1 MTIPLRRLVACLC
14 LAGLGLADS
23 PFAPSEP
30 IPGLPLLLDHDGDG
44 RLDLMTR
51 EPDAFVFRRN
61 QGDRV
66 FQQTDRIPV
75 SGSSGVFWKSDAGDL
90 DGDNLPDAVWTQS
103 DGNSGGSVRLA
114 TGVDVEVGS
123 PLLWRL
129 PGAWTTTDALVLGVP
144 TAPRRSAG
152 IWRVD
157 PDGLAGLR
165 SLEPRLRPF
174 WRGDL
179 DGDGRSEILGDRDG
193 ALLVLAGDPA
203 DSAPFVLA
211 LTNRNDAPARFST
224 VADLDGDG
232 RPEILRAGTGEWIL
246 LTPEPGIGFVY
257 RRIGVPLPT
266 TPGSIFNSPLAGI
279 PPLVSDLDGDGRSDV
294 VVRDRLWVAPG
305 LSPSASI
312 RWLDQ
317 DSDTPVGIVSAADLD
332 GDGRPELVGVFQ
344 TQGRWYTKVY
354 WNRFP
359 TVGLR
364 PEVPS
369 EPSAVVSGSEVRLGW
384 NPGDGRCA
392 SFRSFNL
399 RVGTAP
405 GKSDV
410 VSALSGPSGE
420 RRVTGPGNAGGSRGV
435 VLGLPP
441 GTYHWAVQAIG
452 PGGLGGEFRNGP
464 VFRVVDPASLIP
476 ASTADTRPQVSL
488 TLLTSTNAGPGD
500 TWIYRITASDAEQ
513 PVDTLRFS
521 TVVAGGTGE
530 PPVATITA
538 SGSDRLLMVR
548 TSYRSSGTFRISL
561 TASDASGNT
570 ETRTV
575 SVALSS
581 SGGGRILFDSLF
593 HRVPGG
599 VLATIPFE
607 VESGNGVQ
615 PTLSASI
622 SPSPGPGVRLWLQ
635 RLDLGQLV
643 GRARWRMTFLAPDTG
658 RTQTNGLFRVTL
670 QSPQQSTVAPVELTL
685 RVEPG
690 PVAVVPLEG
699 TSWGPVE
706 TFSPGGGGRF
716 SVLLSGDNAR
726 RVSLVAGLEPVSNR
740 IASLQG
746 PIRVDDWLGDGGL
759 SVVNT
764 VGTETLRR
772 LAGEGPG
779 EPVAVGGAALV
790 FPGSPGF
797 LDLDSDGDSDSVGI
811 STGSGSVALSTGSH
825 LLDTPRLSTTD
836 GVSIGVAVGR
846 PDPLSAARWAS
857 IHRGVPARFVVWEI
871 RDGVPVAVGGE
882 TLEGNLGILHQAGW
896 CDLDGDG
903 LLDLWISGQ
912 RNGPTGANVVELFRR
927 RNGVGVR
934 FERIQVLT
942 GVRAL
947 QADWADLDG
956 DDRPEAILAADAIGN
971 LPGELQRWEV
981 DATGRLVLQGSLN
994 RSDGATR
1001 LLLASA
1007 DFDGDG
1013 RPDLLRVGGDAGRVV
1028 FLLNRFGEPSAPPP
1042 APESVEARFEAGR
1055 LVVTW
1060 TGSDRPGVTGNLRIG
1075 TTSGGSE
1082 IVSALASASG
1092 GRKVFRPG
1100 NAGLVKRFVLDPSR
1114 VRGRRLHVAVQEL
1127 NAAFVGGPFAP
1138 EVEVELPAEN
1148 VPPTFETS
1156 AGIEIRAGQSGT
1168 VPLRIGDDRSAPQN
1182 LRLVPVLEEP
1192 ATSPLYFPVTLRSPH
1207 LAETNGEVSLPVAA
1221 WADRVGQ
1228 AWLRFTVT
1236 DDAGLVSTGRI
1247 SVLVL
1252 PTNTPPFLAAPME
1265 VASASASTPIGFDVW
1280 IGDREEGPETLT
1292 LRAAWAE
1299 PADATRGGVTVTGT
1313 GAARRV
1319 AIGGSGGDRPEGLLV
1334 VTVSDSGG
1342 LTQSMNVRLRS
1353 ASGPGVTVWQMS
1365 EGFPARWNAHAGGL
1379 EELRLR
1385 SRAEPGKRYRIEA
1398 SEDLRNWL
1406 PLQESLAEGPFLET
1420 GIPVGP
1426 GTPPARFHRLVP
1438 VE

>member
-14 LAGLGLADS
+14 LAGLGFADS
-23 PFAPSEP
+23 PFVPSEP

-44 RLDLMTR
+44 RLDLMNR

-61 QGDRV
+61 QGGRV
-66 FQQTDRIPV
+66 FQQSDRIPV
-75 SGSSGVFWKSDAGDL
+75 SGSSGVLWKSDAGDF
-90 DGDNLPDAVWTQS
+90 DNDNLPDAVWTQS

-114 TGVDVEVGS
+114 TGAGVEVGS

-129 PGAWTTTDALVLGVP
+129 PGAWTAADSLVTGIP

-157 PDGLAGLR
+157 PDGVAGLH

-179 DGDGRSEILGDRDG
+179 DGDGRPEILGDRDG
-193 ALLVLAGDPA
+193 TLLALAGNPD
-203 DSAPFVLA
+203 DGAPFVLSM
-211 LTNRNDAPARFST
+211 TNRNEAPARFST

-232 RPEILRAGTGEWIL
+232 RPEILRVGAAEWIL
-246 LTPEPGIGFVY
+246 LTPEPGTGFVY
-257 RRIGVPLPT
+257 RRIGVPRPT
-266 TPGSIFNSPLAGI
+266 TSGPSFNSPSAGI
-279 PPLVSDLDGDGRSDV
+279 PPVVSDLDGDGSPDV
-294 VVRDRLWVAPG
+294 VVRDRLWLAPG
-305 LSPSASI
+305 LSPSGSI
-312 RWLDQ
+312 RWLDP
-317 DSDTPVGIVSAADLD
+317 DSETPSGIVSAADLD

-344 TQGRWYTKVY
+344 TQGLWYTRVY

-359 TVGLR
+359 TAGIR

-369 EPSAVVSGSEVRLGW
+369 EPSAMVSGSEVRLGW
-384 NPGDGRCA
+384 NPGDGRCP
-392 SFRSFNL
+392 SFRTFNL

-410 VSALSGPSGE
+410 VSALSGPSGD
-420 RRVTGPGNAGGSRGV
+420 RRVSGAGNAGSVGRA
-435 VLGLPP
+435 VLRLPP

-452 PGGLGGEFRNGP
+452 PGGVGGAFCDGP
-464 VFRVVDPASLIP
+464 AFRVVDPASLIP
-476 ASTADTRPQVSL
+476 ASTADTRPQFSL

-521 TVVAGGTGE
+521 TVVTGGTGE
-530 PPVATITA
+530 PPVANVIA
-538 SGSDRLLMVR
+538 SGSDRLLVVR
-548 TSYRSSGTFRISL
+548 TSYRSSGSFRISL
-561 TASDASGNT
+561 AASDASGNT

-575 SVALSS
+575 SIGLSS

-622 SPSPGPGVRLWLQ
+622 DPSPGPGVRLWLQ

-658 RTQTNGLFRVTL
+658 RTPTNGLFRVTL
-670 QSPQQSTVAPVELTL
+670 RSAQQGPIAPVELTL

-690 PVAVVPLEG
+690 PVSVVPLEG

-706 TFSPGGGGRF
+706 PFSLGGGGRF

-726 RVSLVAGLEPVSNR
+726 RVSLVSGLEPVSNR

-746 PIRVDDWLGDGGL
+746 PIRIADWLGEGGL
-759 SVVNT
+759 SVVNA

-772 LAGEGPG
+772 LAEEGPG
-779 EPVAVGGAALV
+779 EPVAMGDAALV
-790 FPGSPGF
+790 LPGSPGF
-797 LDLDSDGDSDSVGI
+797 LDLDADGDTDTVGVP
-811 STGSGSVALSTGSH
+811 TGSGSVALSTGSH
-825 LLDTPRLSTTD
+825 LLDTPRWLSTQ
-836 GVSIGVAVGR
+836 GVSVGVAAAGHDR
-846 PDPLSAARWAS
+846 RSAARWATV
-857 IHRGVPARFVVWEI
+857 HRGDPSHFQVWELQA
-871 RDGVPVAVGGE
+871 GVAVRVGGE
-882 TLEGNLGILHQAGW
+882 VLEGNLTSVHQAGW

-912 RNGPTGANVVELFRR
+912 RSSPSSLNVVEVFRR
-927 RNGVGVR
+927 LDVNAGRYQRV
-934 FERIQVLT
+934 QTLT

-956 DDRPEAILAADAIGN
+956 DDRPEAVLAADPVGH
-971 LPGELQRWEV
+971 LPGELQRWEA

-994 RSDGATR
+994 LSTGSTR

-1013 RPDLLRVGGDAGRVV
+1013 RPDLLRVGGDAGRVA

-1042 APESVEARFEAGR
+1042 APGSVEARFEAGR

-1075 TTSGGSE
+1075 TTPGGSE

-1100 NAGLVKRFVLDPSR
+1100 NAGLVKRFVLDPAR

-1127 NAAFVGGPFAP
+1127 NAAFVGGPFAT

-1148 VPPTFETS
+1148 VPPTFGTT
-1156 AGIEIRAGQSGT
+1156 AGIEIRAGQTGT
-1168 VPLRIGDDRSAPQN
+1168 VPLGIGDDRSAPQN

-1192 ATSPLYFPVTLRSPH
+1192 TTSPLRFPETLRSPH
-1207 LAETNGEVSLPVAA
+1207 LADTNGQVSLPVAA

-1265 VASASASTPIGFDVW
+1265 VASASASAAFDVW

-1299 PADATRGGVTVTGT
+1299 PADGTRGVVTVTGT

-1319 AIGGSGGDRPEGLLV
+1319 AIEGSGGDRPEGLLV

-1342 LTQSMNVRLRS
+1342 STQSMNVRLRT
-1353 ASGPGVTVWQMS
+1353 APGPGVTVWQMS

-1379 EELRLR
+1379 ENLRLR
-1385 SRAEPGKRYRIEA
+1385 SRAEPGKRYRLEA
-1398 SEDLRNWL
+1398 SEDLTNWL
-1406 PLQESLAEGPFLET
+1406 PLRESLAEGPFLET